1 MDPSTCSLD
10 ARSVFFMV
18 LVLGFWSPSTCSCSL
33 VLGVDARRVL
43 GEHERIKFSIINV
56 KITVSNRKKKI
67 SPLYQLIKKLSTDKV
82 KHKKY
87 EVKNESKKKSIFS

>member
-1 MDPSTCSLD
+1 M
-10 ARSVFFMV
+10 
-18 LVLGFWSPSTCSCSL
+18 
-33 VLGVDARRVL
+33 LGVDARRVL

-56 KITVSNRKKKI
+56 KITVSNRKKNF

-87 EVKNESKKKSIFS
+87 EVKNESKKINFFLANSRGKICIPLMRDARKARSYSLEARTKTKG